1 LIEGVETIHVPD
13 FKKLKQQTFANKVPI
28 KPDKKPY
35 PGLPTKN
42 QYKYTI
48 LKKPN
53 NKDELYNPHYSFFDR
68 ILKSKK
74 KKKDNISR
82 LNYENDLGTYENDI
96 KYYEEYNR
104 NIDECYQKE
113 LKKYNEI
120 IKKIDNDY
128 NSDLENYTQN
138 MNSYSAETES
148 FANYYSNVLNSR
160 APNFLIQYFVMI
172 LKYYQ
177 IEVFPSLDYEIDYNL
192 ETETLIVDYELPN
205 LDQMPQYKGYKFI
218 KSTYTI
224 QPIRLSDSARSKI
237 YDDTIYKIILRI
249 IYTLYKT
256 DFNNYLK
263 SVVLNGY
270 VKFLDKATGKPNV
283 ACIASIQ
290 TIKEPFMEIDL
301 ANVDPK
307 TCFKSMKGIGS
318 SKLST
323 IVPITPVISLNKQDK
338 RFISPYSVAE
348 KIDSSTNLA
357 AMDWEDFEN
366 LIRELFEQEFSSS
379 GGEVKITQASRDGGV
394 DAIAFDPDPIRGG
407 KIVIQAKRYTNT
419 VGVSAVRDLYGTLLN
434 EGANRGILVT
444 TSDYGPD
451 SYDFAKGK
459 PITLLNG
466 GHLLS
471 LLEKHG
477 QKARIDIKEAKL
489 LLNNDS
495 NYHN

>member
-1 LIEGVETIHVPD
+1 
-13 FKKLKQQTFANKVPI
+13 
-28 KPDKKPY
+28 
-35 PGLPTKN
+35 
-42 QYKYTI
+42 
-48 LKKPN
+48 
-53 NKDELYNPHYSFFDR
+53 
-68 ILKSKK
+68 
-74 KKKDNISR
+74 
-82 LNYENDLGTYENDI
+82 
-96 KYYEEYNR
+96 
-104 NIDECYQKE
+104 
-113 LKKYNEI
+113 
-120 IKKIDNDY
+120 
-128 NSDLENYTQN
+128 
-138 MNSYSAETES
+138 
-148 FANYYSNVLNSR
+148 
-160 APNFLIQYFVMI
+160 MI

-301 ANVDPK
+301 AHVDPK
-307 TCFKSMKGIGS
+307 PCFKSMKGICS